1 MSKTKNERIDDAW
14 EEYDKKR
21 EPLWEEYWKKLKEI
35 LAEKE
40 VKE

>member
-14 EEYDKKR
+14 EEYCKKC
-21 EPLWEEYWKKLKEI
+21 ESFWEEYRKKRKEI